1 MLKSLFYVF
10 YPNKK
15 HKKRPL
21 HKESNSYGPTTRNG
35 FIKTSHLYKKIL
47 DFVPSNEKKVFFS
60 SQKCFLFSG
69 PPILRLEILRS
80 SYLSIP
86 AEGGRGWIIIAFLS
100 LDLKFHLLA
109 RREVRKSCKKVS
121 LKENQ
126 VKKVFLE

>member
-1 MLKSLFYVF
+1 MFFIRIKNIKNDRCIKRATVMAQQQGMVSLKLLIF
-10 YPNKK
+10 
-15 HKKRPL
+15 
-21 HKESNSYGPTTRNG
+21 T
-35 FIKTSHLYKKIL
+35 KKIL

-126 VKKVFLE
+126 AKKVFLE

>member
-1 MLKSLFYVF
+1 MFFIRIKNIKNDRCIKRATVMAQQQGMVSLKLLIF
-10 YPNKK
+10 
-15 HKKRPL
+15 
-21 HKESNSYGPTTRNG
+21 T
-35 FIKTSHLYKKIL
+35 KKIL
-47 DFVPSNEKKVFFS
+47 DFVPSNEKSFFS